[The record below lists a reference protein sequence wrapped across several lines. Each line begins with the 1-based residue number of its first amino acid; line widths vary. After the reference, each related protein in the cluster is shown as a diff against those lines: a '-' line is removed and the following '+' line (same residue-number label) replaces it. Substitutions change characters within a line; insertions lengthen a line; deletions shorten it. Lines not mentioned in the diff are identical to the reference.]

1 MRQFLTLSIHQVAR
15 AKYEFTIANDY
26 KYSRKANGLVLVHF
40 RCPFC
45 RAKLNEYANH
55 IGTDDECP
63 ACEKAIV
70 IGGNAEDL
78 DNALKCFSKKEREEQ
93 KAAERVAAQKVRR
106 KQKKQVA
113 KEEKRKQ
120 ITEAQ
125 EKAKQQERERGA
137 VWPKARQEELRAQQK
152 AKYELKTK
160 EFQKQTGWE
169 GFGVHCLE
177 LTL

>member
-1 MRQFLTLSIHQVAR
+1 MGKS
-15 AKYEFTIANDY
+15 EFTIANEY

-78 DNALKCFSKKEREEQ
+78 ENALKYFSQKEREQQE
-93 KAAERVAAQKVRR
+93 AAERVAVQKVKT
-106 KQKKQVA
+106 KQKNQAA

-125 EKAKQQERERGA
+125 EKAKQQEREQAA
-137 VWPKARQEELRAQQK
+137 VWAKAKARRVRGRAQSKVRPQDK
-152 AKYELKTK
+152 
-160 EFQKQTGWE
+160 
-169 GFGVHCLE
+169 
-177 LTL
+177 